1 MVSLRFHFSNIKEP
15 EQTWF
20 SCEVLWYTLG
30 GPILSLLGWPN
41 ISCCLPLTQPWWAK
55 MWKRPKTS
63 WWESLVE
70 QGFHIWWSGFA
81 HLNKDLH
88 SGATGE
94 ILLRTVVTPR
104 FICQMDPFYRAGILI
119 SQSVYHGQEGKN
131 KMGRFR
137 FCGEICFTAYN
148 GCVKGFCWDVISTL
162 SFTVLPFLFKFL
174 KTDFLNFE
182 QEHDS
187 DTECFL
193 MIMTCFN
200 QDLAGGS
207 GHSSYL
213 SHTPPT
219 AYF

>member
-1 MVSLRFHFSNIKEP
+1 MLRGRFQKFLI
-15 EQTWF
+15 
-20 SCEVLWYTLG
+20 
-30 GPILSLLGWPN
+30 ILSGKSVLCGHFQIFLL
-41 ISCCLPLTQPWWAK
+41 
-55 MWKRPKTS
+55 
-63 WWESLVE
+63 
-70 QGFHIWWSGFA
+70 
-81 HLNKDLH
+81 
-88 SGATGE
+88 
-94 ILLRTVVTPR
+94 
-104 FICQMDPFYRAGILI
+104 
-119 SQSVYHGQEGKN
+119 
-131 KMGRFR
+131 
-137 FCGEICFTAYN
+137 
-148 GCVKGFCWDVISTL
+148 
-162 SFTVLPFLFKFL
+162 KFL